1 MRRSIFIVSVILVAG
16 LADAGETPYKGPTDV
31 TQYLFCTALQSQREM
46 PDESIRP
53 GAVYYSGAFVLM
65 GQSVRPATDGF
76 LAYLDKT
83 YGFKPDPNDTM
94 PVTCTGVHSLDE
106 ARSVEKLR
114 LEQSKKGGGKV
125 VETGWTP
132 ASP

>member
-1 MRRSIFIVSVILVAG
+1 MRSIFIFSAILVAG
-16 LADAGETPYKGPTDV
+16 LAVAGSAPYKGPTEV
-31 TQYLFCTALQSQREM
+31 TQYLFCTAVQSQREM
-46 PDESIRP
+46 PDESTRP
-53 GAVYYSGAFVLM
+53 GAVYYSGAFVLK
-65 GQSVRPATDGF
+65 GQSVKPATDGF

-94 PVTCTGVHSLDE
+94 PVSCTGVHSLEE
-106 ARSVEKLR
+106 AQSVEKVR